1 MNARGFTLVEALV
14 AFAILALTLTAL
26 YGALGTSLAGIARST
41 KNDEAVLIASSKLAE
56 LAVLRALPSAAEGAV
71 EGTDFRWRVEPIAE
85 AQPEGPEYAGTPLRT
100 QRLKLTIRWRENGTT
115 RSIAVER
122 RLLVWRGSGG

>member
-56 LAVLRALPSAAEGAV
+56 IAALRAIPSAAEGAV
-71 EGTDFRWRVEPIAE
+71 ENTAFRWRVEPIADP
-85 AQPEGPEYAGTPLRT
+85 QPEGPEYAGTPLRA
-100 QRLKLTIRWRENGTT
+100 QRLKLTISWRENGTT
-115 RSIAVER
+115 HSIAVER
-122 RLLVWRGSGG
+122 RLLIWRGSGG